1 MKKKNIMYR
10 LWIGAIFVSLILVL
24 FTLVFVSV
32 SGSFATN
39 DPISSASPPPTAS
52 VTPDNSPEPTDT
64 PLPITITT
72 ENVELQQTED
82 MGESYLD
89 KFVFLGDS
97 TTNGLSY
104 YEMVDPAQVWCPSNG
119 TFSLFNQSIIRIR
132 YPETGEELT
141 IPEILSRKQP
151 EYLLITLGINGIS
164 SMDENYFKSEYKSL
178 ISTIQTASPNTKI
191 IVNSMYPLCA
201 SYDTSSGI
209 TMDKVRAGNEWLK
222 ALSVEAG
229 VYFVNTYST
238 LVDSTGFMPESYTNG
253 DGLHLNPT
261 SFELVLSYL
270 RTHGYPQP

>member
-104 YEMVDPAQVWCPSNG
+104 YEMVDPTQVWCPSNG